1 MNQQIEQTL
10 EEAVA
15 EVLGFLTGLDITYRP
30 EMDRFRAITRQLNR
44 ALRLNALEA
53 DWSYYSS
60 TEEVGVAHAGD
71 KDFQIRGDI
80 RPRIINDDAV
90 RLVSEDGAPRV
101 WAYFLPR
108 DALHKYWGRKDLRV
122 AVTRNTISFSR
133 PILQHEDGLRIMI
146 PVMREPRM
154 LVLPDS
160 PRTPQDPN
168 LPPTTVPQHLRDQL
182 IDFDRP
188 DLITA
193 RAAFQYAQSDPVM
206 QPRVQALEEQYTDL
220 KYQMIEREDRNTDSP
235 YINDFR
241 LGISGS
247 IHGELVHGPRHPHSD
262 EGY

>member
-1 MNQQIEQTL
+1 MNAQVEQTL

-15 EVLGFLTGLDITYRP
+15 EVLGFLTGLDITYQP

-44 ALRLNALEA
+44 ALRLTALETE
-53 DWSYYSS
+53 WSYYSS
-60 TEEVGVAHAGD
+60 LEEVGRAHHGD
-71 KDFQIRGDI
+71 RDFQIRSDV

-90 RLVSEDGAPRV
+90 RLVDENGDPRV

-108 DALHKYWGRKDLRV
+108 DALHKYAGRSDLRV
-122 AVTRNTISFSR
+122 AVTRSTITFSR
-133 PILQHEDGLRIMI
+133 PIGVHEHGLRIMV
-146 PVMREPRM
+146 PVMREPKM
-154 LVLPDS
+154 LILPDA
-160 PRTPQDPN
+160 PRTPTDPN
-168 LPPTTVPQHLRDQL
+168 LPPTLVPQHLREQL

-206 QPRVQALEEQYTDL
+206 QPRVQALEEQYNDL
-220 KYQMIEREDRNTDSP
+220 KYQLIEREERNTDSS

-247 IHGELVHGPRHPHSD
+247 IHGESSFGHRHPHSD